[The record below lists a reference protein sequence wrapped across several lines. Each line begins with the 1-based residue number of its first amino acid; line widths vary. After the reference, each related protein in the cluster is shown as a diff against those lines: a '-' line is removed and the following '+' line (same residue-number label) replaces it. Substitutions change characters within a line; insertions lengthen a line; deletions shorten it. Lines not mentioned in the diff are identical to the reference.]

1 MKFLRTRGLPPLFSF
16 GAAVALVVLPAW
28 AQADEPAGNGLSP
41 NASSASSWG
50 LGVAAGVSQRPY
62 RDADNKNLAL
72 PLLMYE
78 NRWVRFGGTG
88 LDLKL
93 PSAGPVSFALRA
105 RYSFDGYDADDAPI
119 LNGMEDRKS
128 SFWLGGAARWHNP
141 VADVSAEWVGDASSH
156 SKGQQ
161 FKLVL
166 ERSFRTGRFEFTP
179 RLGATWL
186 DRKYVDYY
194 YGVTAVEAAAVRPFY
209 EGKSTVNAEAG
220 LRTVYGLAPHH
231 ALSLDLGTTRLGGA
245 IQDSPLVGRRNVSSA
260 RLAYIYRF

>member
-1 MKFLRTRGLPPLFSF
+1 MKFLRTRGLPLLLSSF
-16 GAAVALVVLPAW
+16 GAAALVLPPLAR
-28 AQADEPAGNGLSP
+28 ADEPAGNGRP
-41 NASSASSWG
+41 DYASGASSWG
-50 LGVAAGVSQRPY
+50 LGVVVGASQRPY
-62 RDADNKNLAL
+62 RDADNKNIAL

-119 LNGMEDRKS
+119 LNGMQDRKS

-141 VADVSAEWVGDASSH
+141 VVDVSAEWVGDASSH

-166 ERSFRTGRFEFTP
+166 EHSFRTGPVELTP

-194 YGVTAVEAAAVRPFY
+194 YGVTAAEATAFRPFY
-209 EGKSTVNAEAG
+209 EGKSTVNAEVG
-220 LRTVYGLAPHH
+220 LRTVYSLAPRH
-231 ALSLDLGTTRLGGA
+231 ALTLDLSTTRLGSA

-260 RLAYIYRF
+260 RFGYLYRF